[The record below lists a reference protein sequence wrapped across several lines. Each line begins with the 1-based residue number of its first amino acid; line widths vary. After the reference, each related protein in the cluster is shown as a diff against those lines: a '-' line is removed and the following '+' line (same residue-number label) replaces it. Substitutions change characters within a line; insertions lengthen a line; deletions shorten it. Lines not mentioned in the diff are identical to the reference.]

1 MMDTVLTAKD
11 LRKTY
16 HRGSED
22 VHAVDGVSFDAG
34 AGELTA
40 IIGPSGSGKTTLLN
54 LLGCLDNPSSG
65 SLSVGGEEI
74 FGGKAELSEGTLT
87 GIRRRNFGYIFQKFY
102 LIPTLTVLE
111 NIMLPGVFYRGAGAG
126 RTPQELLKQL
136 GLENRAA
143 HLPAELSGGEMQ
155 RVAIARALINAPK
168 ILLADEPTGN
178 LDSKRAGE
186 IEEILHTLADGGI
199 TVIMVTHNL
208 ELARTADRVIEI
220 RDGRIHA
227 Q

>member
-1 MMDTVLTAKD
+1 MKSIISASGLK
-11 LRKTY
+11 KIY

-22 VHAVDGVSFDAG
+22 VHAVDGISFDAAPG
-34 AGELTA
+34 GMTA

-54 LLGCLDNPSSG
+54 ILGCLDNPSEG

-74 FGGKAELSEGTLT
+74 FGGKKELSEKKLT

-111 NIMLPGVFYRGAGAG
+111 NIMLPSAFYRNCEVC
-126 RTPQELLKQL
+126 RTPQEVLKQL
-136 GLENRAA
+136 GIENRAG
-143 HLPAELSGGEMQ
+143 HLPSELSGGEMQ
-155 RVAIARALINAPK
+155 RVAIARALINSPK

-178 LDSKRAGE
+178 LDSKRADE
-186 IEEILHTLADGGI
+186 IKEILRALANDGI

-208 ELARTADRVIEI
+208 DLARAADRIIEI
-220 RDGRIHA
+220 RDGRIHG
-227 Q
+227 

>member
-1 MMDTVLTAKD
+1 MKTVLTAKD

-22 VHAVDGVSFDAG
+22 VHAVDGVSFAAA
-34 AGELTA
+34 AGEMTA
-40 IIGPSGSGKTTLLN
+40 ITGPSGSGKTTLLN
-54 LLGCLDNPSSG
+54 LLGCLDNPSAG
-65 SLSVGGEEI
+65 ALSVGGEEI
-74 FGGKAELSEGTLT
+74 FGGKEELSEKKLT

-111 NIMLPGVFYRGAGAG
+111 NIMLPSAFYKNCEPC
-126 RTPQELLKQL
+126 RTPLELLKQL
-136 GLENRAA
+136 GMEHRAG
-143 HLPAELSGGEMQ
+143 HLPSELSGGEMQ

-178 LDSKRAGE
+178 LDSERARE
-186 IEEILHTLADGGI
+186 IEEILKSLAAGGI

-208 ELARTADRVIEI
+208 DLAKAADRVVEI
-220 RDGRIHA
+220 RDGRIHV
-227 Q
+227 